1 MLDSSFHYVLMFFA
15 SLSFF
20 KCVFAKSHFS
30 TTSFVSCQI
39 HFGKFYFP
47 FCTMLVVLVKEVR
60 LVVVIDDLDFG
71 IKDVVFEA
79 KVLNRHDTFDQIRNR
94 SMKNSVYAYL
104 HCDLLNMVALTTIN
118 LKVKSLHINM
128 YK

>member
-1 MLDSSFHYVLMFFA
+1 MFFA

-30 TTSFVSCQI
+30 TTLFIGCQI

-47 FCTMLVVLVKEVR
+47 FCTMVVVLVKEVQ
-60 LVVVIDDLDFG
+60 LVVAIDDLDFG
-71 IKDVVFEA
+71 IRDVVFEA

-94 SMKNSVYAYL
+94 SMENLVYAYL
-104 HCDLLNMVALTTIN
+104 HCDLLNMVALTTIS
-118 LKVKSLHINM
+118 LKVKSIHINM